1 MGRSGAAR
9 PATTISV
16 RERDRQPGAERI
28 SSLRVITCERRGQ
41 HLLPIYSPKIRLLAN
56 DASSSICYAGFTER
70 MLSVS
75 GTKGKM
81 IMHQELSETLACRLN
96 LHRVL
101 FRSLCC
107 ILFLLLAECASSTAS
122 SSTGTAGTS
131 TPTAT
136 PTMAPTATPTP
147 NIPTLSTAL
156 LTYKGHSKAILGF
169 AWSPDG
175 KEIASGGGDGSV
187 TLLNAPTGKPIA
199 NYGSQAD
206 FIQGLAW
213 SPGGKEIASSSQD
226 GTIQNWRPQI

>member
-1 MGRSGAAR
+1 
-9 PATTISV
+9 
-16 RERDRQPGAERI
+16 
-28 SSLRVITCERRGQ
+28 
-41 HLLPIYSPKIRLLAN
+41 
-56 DASSSICYAGFTER
+56 
-70 MLSVS
+70 
-75 GTKGKM
+75 M
-81 IMHQELSETLACRLN
+81 IMHQEPSETLACRLN
-96 LHRVL
+96 LLRVL

-136 PTMAPTATPTP
+136 PTP

-175 KEIASGGGDGSV
+175 KEITSGGGDGSV
-187 TLLNAPTGKPIA
+187 TLLNAPTGKRIA

-226 GTIQNWRPQI
+226 ATVQIRRPQL

>member
-1 MGRSGAAR
+1 
-9 PATTISV
+9 
-16 RERDRQPGAERI
+16 
-28 SSLRVITCERRGQ
+28 
-41 HLLPIYSPKIRLLAN
+41 
-56 DASSSICYAGFTER
+56 
-70 MLSVS
+70 
-75 GTKGKM
+75 M
-81 IMHQELSETLACRLN
+81 IMQQEPSETLACRLN

-187 TLLNAPTGKPIA
+187 TLLNAPTGKRIA

-226 GTIQNWRPQI
+226 GTVQIWRPQL